1 MHNESTALGSVIKSA
16 RKRSDLTIEE
26 LADRVGISE
35 RYLYRIENEGKTPSY
50 DVLYAIIRTLAISPD
65 LIFYPERPSKDSE
78 IENLVRLLHSCD
90 DKSLNVVRA
99 TIEALLEIQPLT
111 NH

>member
-1 MHNESTALGSVIKSA
+1 MQNKSTTLGSVIKSA
-16 RKRSDLTIEE
+16 RKRSNLTIEE
-26 LADRVGISE
+26 LADRVKISE
-35 RYLYRIENEGKTPSY
+35 RYLYRIENEGKKPSY

-90 DKSLNVVRA
+90 DSSLSVVRA
-99 TIEALLEIQPLT
+99 TIEALIEIQPLI

>member
-1 MHNESTALGSVIKSA
+1 MHKQDTILGSVIKEA

-26 LADRVGISE
+26 LANRIKISE
-35 RYLYRIENEGKTPSY
+35 RYLYRIENEGKKPSY

-90 DKSLNVVRA
+90 DNSLNVIRA
-99 TIEALLEIQPLT
+99 TIEALIENQPQT
-111 NH
+111 NS

>member
-1 MHNESTALGSVIKSA
+1 MHSESTTLGSVIKSA

-35 RYLYRIENEGKTPSY
+35 RYLYRIENEGKKPSY

-90 DKSLNVVRA
+90 DKSLSVVRA

>member
-1 MHNESTALGSVIKSA
+1 MQNESTTLGSVIKSA

-35 RYLYRIENEGKTPSY
+35 RYLYRIENEGKKPSY

-90 DKSLNVVRA
+90 DKSLSVVRA
-99 TIEALLEIQPLT
+99 TIEALLENQPLT

>member
-1 MHNESTALGSVIKSA
+1 MQNKSTTLGSVIKSA

-35 RYLYRIENEGKTPSY
+35 RYLYRIENEGKKPSY

-78 IENLVRLLHSCD
+78 IKNLVRLLHSCD
-90 DKSLNVVRA
+90 DKSLSVVRA
-99 TIEALLEIQPLT
+99 TIEAFLEIQPLT